1 MPGAVPWL
9 HGDMS
14 ADDSI
19 PADYRP
25 LLEQPLYAHL
35 GTIRPDGAVQ
45 VNPMWFEFDGE
56 HLLFT
61 HTSTRQKYRNLQ
73 RNPSMAVSIVD
84 PDNPLRY
91 LEVRG
96 RLVEARPDP
105 TGSFYVH
112 LHARYRGEE
121 SAPPPDAADRV
132 ILVMSVERTT
142 KQ

>member
-1 MPGAVPWL
+1 
-9 HGDMS
+9 MS

-91 LEVRG
+91 LKVRG